1 LEFNFETFEE
11 KDGINELTKEKNS
24 ILDSIFSEIK
34 KRACDNDFNELINVL
49 KYYLSPSL
57 NDLSLEK
64 IKILESCIM
73 KLKQGI
79 NKRKHSDSI
88 RYCNW
93 LNEKL
98 DINLLASEQEEIRN
112 KDKKKFHPIRPR
124 RGDIYLAQL
133 GENIGKEIN
142 NKHLVLIVQNNKG
155 NLYGNTVVCIP
166 ISSSG
171 KLYPPHEKIEL
182 KDIKSGRLDKIPSKA
197 KTEQIHYL
205 DKARLI
211 HKVAELEPEA
221 VKRICDR
228 LKKNLDMA

>member
-1 LEFNFETFEE
+1 MGTSCEAFEE
-11 KDGINELTKEKNS
+11 KDDTKEPTE
-24 ILDSIFSEIK
+24 LDIVLSEIK
-34 KRACDNDFNELINVL
+34 SRSMDDNFDELINL
-49 KYYLSPSL
+49 FKYYLSPSL
-57 NDLSLEK
+57 NDLSLEE
-64 IKILESCIM
+64 IKVLESCIM
-73 KLKQGI
+73 KLKQEI
-79 NKRKHSDSI
+79 NKRKYSDSI
-88 RYCNW
+88 RYFNW
-93 LNEKL
+93 LKEKL
-98 DINLLASEQEEIRN
+98 DINYLAYEQDEVRN

-124 RGDIYLAQL
+124 RGDIYLAHL

-142 NKHLVLIVQNNKG
+142 DKHLVLIIQNNKG

-221 VKRICDR
+221 AKRICDR
-228 LKKNLDMA
+228 LKKNLDMV